1 MLLLSLPVVVGFAAN
16 PWVSVDDLCEA
27 LVTYAND
34 GCSEDKTRQEKPACV
49 AELSVFSR
57 GDGLLSTQEAIAA
70 LDAIPDTLTK
80 ALGAVDVGATCLR
93 ERLRSII
100 NDEIR
105 MQSSHLGWYAPL
117 SHYPLYRYQDLYYFL
132 ALGTVRMGPQKSCL
146 MAKIYSEIYHIP
158 QLSVFC
164 ALKGS

>member
-1 MLLLSLPVVVGFAAN
+1 LSDSPPIPGSPSTTCAN
-16 PWVSVDDLCEA
+16 EV
-27 LVTYAND
+27 LVTCAND

-57 GDGLLSTQEAIAA
+57 DDGLLSTQEAIAA

-105 MQSSHLGWYAPL
+105 MQSSHLGYYAPL
-117 SHYPLYRYQDLYYFL
+117 SHYYLFRF
-132 ALGTVRMGPQKSCL
+132 
-146 MAKIYSEIYHIP
+146 E
-158 QLSVFC
+158 
-164 ALKGS
+164 